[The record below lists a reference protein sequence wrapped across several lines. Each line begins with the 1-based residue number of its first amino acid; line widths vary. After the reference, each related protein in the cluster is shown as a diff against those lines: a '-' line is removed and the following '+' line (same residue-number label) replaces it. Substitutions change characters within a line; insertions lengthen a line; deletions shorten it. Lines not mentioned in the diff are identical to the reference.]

1 MHLLFHTY
9 LLYDIIIAKDLGGEF
24 MDKEIL
30 DILKVMQNDMKLMQG
45 DMKSMKGDIKSMQG
59 DMKSMQG
66 DIKSMQSDM
75 ISVKIT
81 QEEHTQ
87 ILRALEHKTDVI
99 SAQQESLN
107 HEFAE
112 IKGEVKSIRKDMSSV
127 EIITA
132 NNWSDIAKLKAI
144 K

>member
-1 MHLLFHTY
+1 
-9 LLYDIIIAKDLGGEF
+9 

-30 DILKVMQNDMKLMQG
+30 DILKEMQSDMKSMQS
-45 DMKSMKGDIKSMQG
+45 DMKSMKS

-66 DIKSMQSDM
+66 DIKSMQGDIKLTQSD
-75 ISVKIT
+75 IKLTQSDIKSIKTT

-99 SAQQESLN
+99 SAEQENLK
-107 HEFAE
+107 HEVFE

-132 NNWSDIAKLKAI
+132 NNWADIAKLKAI
-144 K
+144 G

>member
-1 MHLLFHTY
+1 M
-9 LLYDIIIAKDLGGEF
+9 IAKDLGGEF

-30 DILKVMQNDMKLMQG
+30 DILKEMQSDMKSMQS
-45 DMKSMKGDIKSMQG
+45 DMKSMKSDMKSMQG
-59 DMKSMQG
+59 DINSMQG
-66 DIKSMQSDM
+66 DIKSMQGDIKLTQSD
-75 ISVKIT
+75 IKSIKTT

-99 SAQQESLN
+99 SAEQENLK
-107 HEFAE
+107 HEVLE
-112 IKGEVKSIRKDMSSV
+112 IKGEVKSMRKDLSSV

-144 K
+144 G